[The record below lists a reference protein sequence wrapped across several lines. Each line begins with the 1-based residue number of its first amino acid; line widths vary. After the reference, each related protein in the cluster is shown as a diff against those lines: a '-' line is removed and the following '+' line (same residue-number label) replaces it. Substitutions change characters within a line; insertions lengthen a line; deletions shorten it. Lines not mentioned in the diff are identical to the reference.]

1 MSADS
6 ADGSL
11 APLSTT
17 GTVSAARTVSDA
29 VRTCAKCGEPIVRR
43 RVRASHDLSLCLR
56 CEQRARASAYFQ
68 VYYTTNKQ
76 RILEK
81 NRRWAKEHAQLLAE
95 RRRQRAPERIGEAR
109 QCIGCGTALVRAERC
124 RRCHVRYRYA
134 NDPEYRARRLAI
146 TRRWLRKRARTPA
159 QARHA

>member
-1 MSADS
+1 MLANSTNV
-6 ADGSL
+6 SL
-11 APLSTT
+11 APLSST
-17 GTVSAARTVSDA
+17 GTVSAPRTVSDA

-56 CEQRARASAYFQ
+56 CEQKARAAAYFQ
-68 VYYTTNKQ
+68 VYYATNKQ

-95 RRRQRAPERIGEAR
+95 RRRQRTPERLDEVR
-109 QCIGCGTALVRAERC
+109 QCVGCGTTLTRAERC
-124 RRCHVRYRYA
+124 RRCHVRHRYA

-146 TRRWLRKRARTPA
+146 TRRWLSKRAATMA
-159 QARHA
+159 